1 VNQWINP
8 AAFALPDLGTYGNL
22 GLNNLK
28 GPGSV
33 QINLALS
40 RNFTVREG
48 WSLQL
53 RGEAFNLPNHLNAAV
68 PVNSMASS
76 TFGQIL
82 SDVSGNNGLNPG
94 NQRILQIVAKFVF

>member
-1 VNQWINP
+1 
-8 AAFALPDLGTYGNL
+8 
-22 GLNNLK
+22 
-28 GPGSV
+28 
-33 QINLALS
+33 LALS